1 MANLT
6 EICKVCESILGHAE
20 LVPCRI
26 CTGFIPRSQLEPGLT
41 PEETHHDMEVL
52 KRFYQAERE
61 RRQQL
66 RKNVEEDLKK
76 WRRAQTAEINRRSCL
91 KRPAA
96 ATGGRSSKKNWPP
109 AATRG
114 SKETRS
120 RRNGAR
126 LKEPRPQEAVC
137 RVSLSPVHLARFDQC
152 LAALA
157 AESTLA
163 PCQAFWLVQC
173 VT

>member
-66 RKNVEEDLKK
+66 RKSVEEDLKK
-76 WRRAQTAEINRRSCL
+76 WRIAQTAEINRRSCL

-96 ATGGRSSKKNWPP
+96 ATGGRSSKKKIGRQQRRVVQKKP
-109 AATRG
+109 AAAATARG
-114 SKETRS
+114 SRS
-120 RRNGAR
+120 RV
-126 LKEPRPQEAVC
+126 LKRP
-137 RVSLSPVHLARFDQC
+137 S
-152 LAALA
+152 AA
-157 AESTLA
+157 
-163 PCQAFWLVQC
+163 
-173 VT
+173 